1 VTSAL
6 RLITKKELLPLI
18 LGNAEARPMM
28 VQFVSTLRLL
38 PRVMVIVEVK
48 LTIPPEATCARQ
60 NRKEP
65 DVDALASVES
75 VTMHEGVPAP

>member
-1 VTSAL
+1 
-6 RLITKKELLPLI
+6 
-18 LGNAEARPMM
+18 M
-28 VQFVSTLRLL
+28 
-38 PRVMVIVEVK
+38 MVIVEVK